1 MRHAHGTAAPNRARG
16 AVQPRASSGA
26 CIRTGARSLA
36 HASGRV
42 RRRGGSGAPRAA
54 ARRRR
59 RHGVREA
66 LHSQPF
72 SFVTT
77 RPPQLSA
84 IRRTSLSLKI
94 SVLAYDASR
103 PAVMTAVEC
112 ASAPTRPA
120 PDGRGRGLA
129 GAARGTRL
137 PRSVPRPRPS
147 LSEKYAR
154 GTLKGSSCRPPH
166 RRSAAG
172 VLT

>member
-1 MRHAHGTAAPNRARG
+1 MFKIVIYTILSIFKNSP
-16 AVQPRASSGA
+16 SGL
-26 CIRTGARSLA
+26 GQ
-36 HASGRV
+36 
-42 RRRGGSGAPRAA
+42 AA
-54 ARRRR
+54 ASP
-59 RHGVREA
+59 GGLSGKVLDVTLFCEIPDLVRLDAELKSLKRFPEIS

-72 SFVTT
+72 PFVTT
-77 RPPQLSA
+77 RPPQLRV
-84 IRRTSLSLKI
+84 IWRTSLSLKI

-103 PAVMTAVEC
+103 PALMTAVEC

-129 GAARGTRL
+129 GAARGRRL